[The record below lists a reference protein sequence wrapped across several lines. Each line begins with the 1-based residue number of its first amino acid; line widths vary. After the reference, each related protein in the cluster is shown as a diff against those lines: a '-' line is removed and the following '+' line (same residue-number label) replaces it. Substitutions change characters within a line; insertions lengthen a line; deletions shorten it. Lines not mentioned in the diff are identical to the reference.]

1 MQPLGVLKTDYPC
14 RLFRNHRGIKF
25 FGKVHEHPEIEMN
38 KGVGSA
44 MILHDII
51 SIAHN
56 AYKNEDIR
64 IDRFNRNIGL
74 LDWDRKENPDRLLGK
89 FLWLRDMAQMC
100 EQEMRFNGGQISPAM
115 IERAQEG
122 IQIYEELLAAREIKM
137 LVDGL
142 EFYSTLTRIV
152 GVGFD
157 FGFKIDAS
165 KLNGGVH
172 LEQAM
177 PVQGHF
183 LNRRHLDLF
192 MDAIVDEKVKN
203 YESRYF

>member
-1 MQPLGVLKTDYPC
+1 
-14 RLFRNHRGIKF
+14 
-25 FGKVHEHPEIEMN
+25 
-38 KGVGSA
+38 
-44 MILHDII
+44 
-51 SIAHN
+51 
-56 AYKNEDIR
+56 
-64 IDRFNRNIGL
+64 
-74 LDWDRKENPDRLLGK
+74 
-89 FLWLRDMAQMC
+89 MAQMC
-100 EQEMRFNGGQISPAM
+100 EQEMRYNGGQISPAM

-122 IQIYEELLAAREIKM
+122 IQIYEELLAAEEIKM